1 MSGWERALASACLL
15 VLAAMGLGPR
25 PVAAHAEPPAATT
38 TVRAGP
44 YVLVVAQY
52 ADPPRAGAELPLL
65 VSPAPE
71 AAVAPTSVR
80 VVARPGLGTD
90 AVPVRAALAPDPDGP
105 GSFAGG
111 VRLPVTGPWLLEIQ
125 VDGPAGPGQATLP
138 VTAAAPHAMPAWLG
152 WLLGLSPLA
161 GLGWLVWW
169 QRRYLRALEAA
180 AGAG

>member
-1 MSGWERALASACLL
+1 MPGWGRVLASAC
-15 VLAAMGLGPR
+15 VLALVAIGLEAR
-25 PVAAHAEPPAATT
+25 PVAAHAEPAATAT

-44 YVLVVAQY
+44 YGLVVAQY

-65 VSPAPE
+65 VRPVPE
-71 AAVAPTSVR
+71 AAAAPTSVR

-90 AVPVRAALAPDPDGP
+90 AVPVRTVLAPDPDEP

-111 VRLPVTGPWLLEIQ
+111 VRLPVTGAWLLDIQ
-125 VDGPAGPGQATLP
+125 VDGPAGPGQVTLP

-169 QRRYLRALEAA
+169 QRRYLRALEAV
-180 AGAG
+180 AGIS